1 MNQLYDDRGTL
12 AVGFHGCRREVAEA
26 LVKNPDDIRISRNRW
41 DWLGAGFYIWENNL
55 ERAEEW
61 ARNTYGED
69 GAVVGVVYELGTCL
83 DLMDS
88 SSIKMVKQA
97 RDVFVSEV
105 IGHGGEIPVNKD
117 LKSDVNSDKLLR
129 MFDCAVIN
137 FLTSRMDHA
146 FVLEMKSKGFS
157 KSHAFDSV
165 RGCFNEGGKIEGM
178 EIYEKTHIQI
188 ALRNMNC
195 IKGVFLPRQEKAF
208 PADLND

>member
-1 MNQLYDDRGTL
+1 MNQLYDNRGTL

-61 ARNTYGED
+61 ASNTYGED

-97 RDVFVSEV
+97 RDIFVSDV
-105 IGHGGEIPVNKD
+105 ISHGGEIPVNKD
-117 LKSDVNSDKLLR
+117 LRADVNSDKLLR

-137 FLTSRMDHA
+137 FLTDNVDA
-146 FVLEMKSKGFS
+146 KYVELMKANGYSWM
-157 KSHAFDSV
+157 HAFDSV

-188 ALRNMNC
+188 AIRNLNC
-195 IKGVFLPRQEKAF
+195 IKGVFLPRVERPF
-208 PADLND
+208 PADKK

>member
-1 MNQLYDDRGTL
+1 MNLLYDDRGTL

-26 LVKNPDDIRISRNRW
+26 LVKNPDDIRISRNHW

-61 ARNTYGED
+61 ARNMYGED

-105 IGHGGEIPVNKD
+105 ISHGGEIPVNRD
-117 LKSDVNSDKLLR
+117 LKNDVNSDKLLR

-137 FLTSRMDHA
+137 FLTGRMDHA
-146 FVLEMKSKGFS
+146 FVLELK
-157 KSHAFDSV
+157 D
-165 RGCFNEGGKIEGM
+165 
-178 EIYEKTHIQI
+178 
-188 ALRNMNC
+188 
-195 IKGVFLPRQEKAF
+195 
-208 PADLND
+208 